1 MKITCNHFDS
11 KNATFTCQTC
21 KHYTYCSL
29 MEPTTK
35 NHSMLLHEIQ
45 YWKMQLKQAKE
56 NLMEYENVW
65 NDIHNHEYDIP
76 VNVYG
81 NIQYVPKQNVF
92 GVFIKKPEHAYY
104 GWSAGKLMEKKE
116 KLMEYLRLLNRKE
129 LNMRRIL
136 ERRMNYGV

>member
-1 MKITCNHFDS
+1 
-11 KNATFTCQTC
+11 
-21 KHYTYCSL
+21 
-29 MEPTTK
+29 
-35 NHSMLLHEIQ
+35 
-45 YWKMQLKQAKE
+45 MQLKQAKE

-81 NIQYVPKQNVF
+81 NIQYVPRQNVF
-92 GVFIKKPEHAYY
+92 GVFIKKPEHVYY
-104 GWSAGKLMEKKE
+104 GWGAGKLMEKKE
-116 KLMEYLRLLNRKE
+116 KLMEHLRLLNRKE